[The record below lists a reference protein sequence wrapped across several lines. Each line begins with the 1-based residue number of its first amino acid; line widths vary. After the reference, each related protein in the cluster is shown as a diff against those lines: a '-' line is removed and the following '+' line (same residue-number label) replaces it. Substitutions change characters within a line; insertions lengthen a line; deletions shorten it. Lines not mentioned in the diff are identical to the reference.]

1 MPAIVQ
7 KEKNYNFSDY
17 LELEKET
24 NERHELFYGEVFNL
38 AGGTLKHNMLCSI
51 SSDVLKGKTEKDKC
65 FTFINDV
72 KLELDTDRFYVYPD
86 VVISCDKKDLSD
98 LTGTIIKNPVIIV
111 EVLSDSTELYDRN
124 IKKHYYLKLASL
136 KYYLLVSQNEM
147 KIEMYEKLEN
157 RIEYSSYETL
167 EETMKFRQLDF
178 EIKVS
183 DIYTEQVLK

>member
-7 KEKNYNFSDY
+7 KEKSYNFSDY

-24 NERHELFYGEVFNL
+24 NERHDYFYGEVFCL
-38 AGGTLKHNMLCSI
+38 AGGTIRHSQLI
-51 SSDVLKGKTEKDKC
+51 FSSSNILNKFLQEQKC
-65 FTFINDV
+65 ITLTNDV
-72 KLELDTDRFYVYPD
+72 KLELDINQFYVYPD
-86 VVISCDKKDLSD
+86 VVISCDKDDLSD
-98 LTGTIIKNPVIIV
+98 SKGTIIKNPVIIV

-167 EETMKFRQLDF
+167 EESIKFGQLDF
-178 EIKVS
+178 EIKLS
-183 DIYTEQVLK
+183 YLY